1 MGRRRKALQS
11 SLELMEDQ
19 YFRSLSA
26 IESFRRLARTI
37 RDQLLTGE
45 CLELLRDLG
54 EEIQAWA
61 YHGDFAYR
69 HPEE

>member
-1 MGRRRKALQS
+1 MGKRRKALES

-19 YFRSLSA
+19 YFRALSA

-45 CLELLRDLG
+45 CMELLCDLG
-54 EEIQAWA
+54 GETQAWA

-69 HPEE
+69 HLQE

>member
-1 MGRRRKALQS
+1 LES

-19 YFRSLSA
+19 YLESLSA

-45 CLELLRDLG
+45 YMELLRDMG

-61 YHGDFAYR
+61 YYSDFAYR
-69 HPEE
+69 QPEE